1 MVLNKWD
8 SLQIDIQGY
17 NMPIKIDRSQFSS
30 CGFLEVYP
38 TLEDFKKLYPDEEP
52 MVVESEKKNED

>member
-1 MVLNKWD
+1 MILHKWE
-8 SLQIDIQGY
+8 SLEINIQGY
-17 NMPIKIDRSQFSS
+17 NMPIRIESSQFTS

-52 MVVESEKKNED
+52 VVVEGEKNEG